1 MNKLPKSDMK
11 QVAVLG
17 LGRFGIE
24 LAKALGATD
33 CEVLAVDRCEER
45 IYEVADYVTHTVVAD
60 VSEERNLREIG
71 ITEFDCV
78 VVAIGDDMQSS
89 IITALNCKHM
99 GVEYIVAKAQ
109 TAQHAEILE
118 KIGVDYIVIPE
129 ADSAMKTARLLTQPQ
144 IDDIISVTADYSIAQ
159 VAVPSDWAGRKLSEL
174 NLRSHYGVN
183 VLIVI
188 TNGGINTSPAA
199 DTVLAESD
207 RLVIGGM
214 SSDIKTLAGK
224 LK

>member
-1 MNKLPKSDMK
+1 M
-11 QVAVLG
+11 
-17 LGRFGIE
+17 
-24 LAKALGATD
+24 
-33 CEVLAVDRCEER
+33 
-45 IYEVADYVTHTVVAD
+45 
-60 VSEERNLREIG
+60 
-71 ITEFDCV
+71 
-78 VVAIGDDMQSS
+78 
-89 IITALNCKHM
+89 
-99 GVEYIVAKAQ
+99 
-109 TAQHAEILE
+109 
-118 KIGVDYIVIPE
+118 
-129 ADSAMKTARLLTQPQ
+129 
-144 IDDIISVTADYSIAQ
+144 
-159 VAVPSDWAGRKLSEL
+159 PSDWAGRKLSEL